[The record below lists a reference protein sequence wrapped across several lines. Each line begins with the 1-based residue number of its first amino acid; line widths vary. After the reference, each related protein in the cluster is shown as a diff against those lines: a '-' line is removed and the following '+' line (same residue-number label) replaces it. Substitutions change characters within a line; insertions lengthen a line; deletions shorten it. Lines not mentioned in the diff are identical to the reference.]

1 MSELEEYVKSEARE
15 LVAKEK
21 NEQAKT
27 AIGLQAMQRAAED
40 DVLMSSMTEAKKKG
54 LIHSANA
61 DLKREEAESKKADT
75 ELQKA
80 DYDVYNG
87 VAAYAGIKKP
97 LPSKMQK
104 ILFTVLS
111 ALQTIYL
118 LAFGFP
124 ISIINITADGVN
136 SVVEK
141 LAALTK
147 SARWIVLLMIIIG
160 VGFFIV
166 YVVKFFLAKLGAIG

>member
-1 MSELEEYVKSEARE
+1 MNELEEIVKKEAKE
-15 LVAKEK
+15 LIKKEK
-21 NEQAKT
+21 NARTKDEINIQAT
-27 AIGLQAMQRAAED
+27 QRAAED
-40 DVLMSSMTEAKKKG
+40 IVLMESIAEAKKKG
-54 LIHSANA
+54 FIHSANA

-97 LPSKMQK
+97 LPNKMQK
-104 ILFTVLS
+104 ILFTILS

-118 LAFGFP
+118 IAFGVP

-141 LAALTK
+141 LGALTK
-147 SARWIVLLMIIIG
+147 SARWIVLVMLIIG
-160 VGFFIV
+160 IGLFVV
-166 YVVKFFLAKLGAIG
+166 YIAKFFLAKLGAI